1 MPVVQVLIIM
11 AGEKIRPPPALDD
24 LMHPSQKLIMPTS
37 VRVARIIM
45 SVQLAGAVFLFAIL
59 VIPLVLGGVFI
70 PEALLV
76 IVLIV
81 GNGVAIGVVVF
92 GMKSRRPWVRW
103 MGVTIQA
110 LGVVVFVLVAV
121 IEAVVLGLTTRRRIT
136 PRLQDRAPS
145 HARR

>member
-1 MPVVQVLIIM
+1 
-11 AGEKIRPPPALDD
+11 LDD

-59 VIPLVLGGVFI
+59 VIPMVLGGVFI

-121 IEAVVLGLTTRRRIT
+121 IEADFSAPLGLVLSVAVIVLLLTRSSAAWFDAS
-136 PRLQDRAPS
+136 PQALD
-145 HARR
+145 

>member
-1 MPVVQVLIIM
+1 
-11 AGEKIRPPPALDD
+11 
-24 LMHPSQKLIMPTS
+24 MHPSQKLIMPTS

-70 PEALLV
+70 PEALL
-76 IVLIV
+76 IV
-81 GNGVAIGVVVF
+81 GVGVAIGVVVF
-92 GMKSRRPWVRW
+92 GMRSRRPWVRW

-121 IEAVVLGLTTRRRIT
+121 IEADFSAPLGLVLSVAVIVLLLTRSSAAWFDAS
-136 PRLQDRAPS
+136 PQALD
-145 HARR
+145 